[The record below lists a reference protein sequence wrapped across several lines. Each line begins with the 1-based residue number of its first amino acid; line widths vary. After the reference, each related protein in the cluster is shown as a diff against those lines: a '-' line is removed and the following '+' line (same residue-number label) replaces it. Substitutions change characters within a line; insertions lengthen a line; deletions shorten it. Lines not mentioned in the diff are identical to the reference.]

1 MKPSGS
7 RKSNSLFNLLFLL
20 ALFYAA
26 AGLLTGAVTRHY
38 IPAVEKSGLK
48 SGAVISGISFQKAGL
63 ASWKSLKWEG
73 VSARLKPR
81 DSRSP
86 EREFSFVVDRLEL
99 DIGGAWEGAFLL
111 KGSNMS
117 LSQIPATLNQG
128 KPEPKKVKSIQGD
141 FSLRVKIQ
149 PLNSQGVVAA
159 IRKSL
164 RDLSQLVREGR
175 SEADLD
181 YRGTSYFSIKGTRF
195 YAQLYTVREGGEVR
209 MVMNAEDVSRIA
221 IQLDEELTAAEVL
234 LISRNP
240 VKAPRL
246 FEIKETA
253 RRKAAEAASREDDF
267 PQDAYKHV
275 LWSYLL
281 TREYGENFSK
291 EVTDA
296 HEEGSRKNTQAD
308 HLMDY
313 QNNVVGSRYA
323 LEKVAEP
330 DVLGRFLKDPS
341 VIRTALAAKKRS
353 SR

>member
-1 MKPSGS
+1 MKASG
-7 RKSNSLFNLLFLL
+7 RKKKSFLFKLLLLL
-20 ALFYAA
+20 ALFYTA
-26 AGLLTGAVTRHY
+26 AGLLTDAVTRHY
-38 IPAVEKSGLK
+38 LPSVERSALK

-63 ASWKSLKWEG
+63 ASWRSLKWEG
-73 VSARLKPR
+73 VSAHLKPR

-86 EREFSFVVDRLEL
+86 GREFSFIVDRLEL
-99 DIGGAWEGAFLL
+99 DIGAAWEGVLLL

-117 LSQIPATLNQG
+117 LSQISAVLSQG

-141 FSLRVKIQ
+141 FSLRVKIKA
-149 PLNSQGVVAA
+149 LSSRGAAAA

-164 RDLSQLVREGR
+164 KDISMLVREGR
-175 SEADLD
+175 SEADLE

-195 YAQLYTVREGGEVR
+195 FAQLYTVREGGEVR
-209 MVMNAEDVSRIA
+209 LVMNAEDVSRIA
-221 IQLDEELTAAEVL
+221 VQLDEELTPAEIL

-240 VKAPRL
+240 VRAQRL

-253 RRKAAEAASREDDF
+253 RRKAAEAAVKDEDF

-281 TREYGENFSK
+281 TREYGESFAK

-323 LEKVAEP
+323 LEKIAEA

-341 VIRTALAAKKRS
+341 VIRTASAAKKGP